1 METHTQSIIRSM
13 QDPIYPSGG
22 LRWLSGNLA
31 PQGAVIKPVAASTS
45 LLKHQGRA
53 VVFDGLEDMA
63 NRLDDPLLDVK
74 PDDVLVLRGIGP
86 LAAGMPEAGLIPIP
100 KKLAA
105 QGVRDM
111 VRLSDGRMSGTA
123 AGTIVLHISPEAG
136 IGGPLSLVRN
146 GDLIRLDVEQA
157 SLELLVSSDE
167 LELRE
172 KEQAHL
178 DLPSVVKPRGYGWL
192 HGQQVLQAPQGC
204 DFRFLR
210 GEPRA

>member
-1 METHTQSIIRSM
+1 
-13 QDPIYPSGG
+13 
-22 LRWLSGNLA
+22 
-31 PQGAVIKPVAASTS
+31 
-45 LLKHQGRA
+45 
-53 VVFDGLEDMA
+53 
-63 NRLDDPLLDVK
+63 
-74 PDDVLVLRGIGP
+74 
-86 LAAGMPEAGLIPIP
+86 
-100 KKLAA
+100 
-105 QGVRDM
+105 
-111 VRLSDGRMSGTA
+111 MSGTA

>member
-1 METHTQSIIRSM
+1 
-13 QDPIYPSGG
+13 
-22 LRWLSGNLA
+22 
-31 PQGAVIKPVAASTS
+31 VIKPVAASIS

-157 SLELLVSSDE
+157 SLELLVSPEE

-192 HGQQVLQAPQGC
+192 HGQHVLQAPQGC
-204 DFRFLR
+204 DFLFLR
-210 GEPRA
+210 GEPPA